1 MQVVTIAN
9 AMPVH
14 NAQQARCKC
23 LRLAYAIAKHNTCF
37 RRRYPATH
45 TLYKT
50 VERSLFGTFNDMP
63 YQLVVFAGVVEDS
76 IVTER
81 CDPSEFSQQIAS
93 ALMSGRKDAGA
104 LCRGSRGEVIWRK
117 SLSHVETTL
126 LDEIESAAAA
136 FFASVYV
143 LHASSALREHE
154 NTFWKRYQQTR
165 QAHRKA
171 RKDTA
176 PIYEAALCLQHV
188 LPRALC
194 GETIRFI
201 F

>member
-1 MQVVTIAN
+1 MQVATIAN

-50 VERSLFGTFNDMP
+50 VERSFFGTFNDMP

-76 IVTER
+76 IVGSR
-81 CDPSEFSQQIAS
+81 CDPCEFNQDIAS
-93 ALMSGRKDAGA
+93 ALTSGRKDAGT
-104 LCRGSRGEVIWRK
+104 LIRSSSGEIIWRK
-117 SLSHVETTL
+117 SLSHVEQTL
-126 LDEIESAAAA
+126 LAEIESTAAA

-143 LHASSALREHE
+143 LHASRALRDHE
-154 NTFWKRYQQTR
+154 KTFWKRYQQTR
-165 QAHRKA
+165 RAHQQA

-176 PIYEAALCLQHV
+176 LIYEAVLCLQHV
-188 LPRALC
+188 LSRVLC